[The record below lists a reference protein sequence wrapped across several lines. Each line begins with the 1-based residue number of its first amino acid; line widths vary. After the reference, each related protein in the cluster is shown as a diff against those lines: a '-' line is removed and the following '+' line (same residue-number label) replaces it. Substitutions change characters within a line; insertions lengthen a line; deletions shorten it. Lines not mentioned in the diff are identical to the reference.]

1 MFRGVEKNMTIAN
14 SAGNGGFSGSS
25 NASGPTAGYD
35 PIIDFRGKVPRKL
48 PKPYRDAIRNDQ
60 KKNKKLREM
69 VNNHQK
75 KQLNESGGKVIDQLK
90 KIVHGGG
97 TGDVT
102 FDSGEKMQMN
112 PAAASKLV
120 DLYRNLNASNR
131 VKMIKTINSSSSGLV
146 KIQQFADSRG

>member
-1 MFRGVEKNMTIAN
+1 MTIAN

-35 PIIDFRGKVPRKL
+35 PVIDFRNKVPRRL
-48 PKPYRDAIRNDQ
+48 PKPYRDAMRNDQ
-60 KKNKKLREM
+60 KKTKKLREM
-69 VNNHQK
+69 VRNHQM

-90 KIVHGGG
+90 KIIHSGG
-97 TGDVT
+97 TGDIT

>member
-1 MFRGVEKNMTIAN
+1 MTIAN
-14 SAGNGGFSGSS
+14 SAGTGGFSGSS
-25 NASGPTAGYD
+25 NASGPTAGFD
-35 PIIDFRGKVPRKL
+35 PVIDFRKKVPRKL

-60 KKNKKLREM
+60 KKETKLREM
-69 VNNHQK
+69 VRNHQM
-75 KQLNESGGKVIDQLK
+75 KQLTESGGKVIDQLK
-90 KIVHGGG
+90 KVIHSGGN
-97 TGDVT
+97 GDIT
-102 FDSGEKMQMN
+102 FDSGEKMQIN

>member
-1 MFRGVEKNMTIAN
+1 MTIAN
-14 SAGNGGFSGSS
+14 SAGNGGFSGS
-25 NASGPTAGYD
+25 ADAAGPTAGHD
-35 PIIDFRGKVPRKL
+35 PVIDFRKKVPRRL
-48 PKPYRDAIRNDQ
+48 PKPYRDAMRDEQ
-60 KKNKKLREM
+60 KKTKKLREM
-69 VNNHQK
+69 VRNHQM

-90 KIVHGGG
+90 KLVHGGESG
-97 TGDVT
+97 AIT